1 MIDHL
6 SHSSVSMFLRCP
18 RQWAY
23 RYLEGLPV
31 RRTLGLIR
39 GSAVDHAASFNL
51 QQKVDTHRDL
61 PAGLVAEAAEDAFI
75 RAVDEAGGRDE
86 VEWEGQT
93 YTRGLDSTIAL
104 TRVHMAQHAPY
115 IQPVAVQERL
125 TRQLPSGRTFVGIID
140 YRTADVVGDIKTG
153 ARRMGQEAA
162 DTDLQP
168 SAYAFLLGGP
178 IQFEFARVID
188 TGTKQYDE
196 IVTTQRG
203 ERAIRWYEQLVSDV
217 ERAIASGIYP
227 PNPQG
232 WWCSERACPFW
243 VRCQVEQRPPEIGHP
258 RDIAA
263 LTAEQEET
271 P

>member
-6 SHSSVSMFLRCP
+6 SHSSVALYLRCP

-23 RYLEGLPV
+23 RYLEGLPT
-31 RRTLGLIR
+31 RRTYSLLR
-39 GSAVDHAASFNL
+39 GSAVDHAATVNL

-61 PAGLVAEAAEDAFI
+61 PISVVAEAAEDAFV
-75 RAVDEAGGRDE
+75 RAVDQAGGRSE
-86 VEWEGQT
+86 VEWEGQS
-93 YTRGLDSTIAL
+93 YPRALDSTIQL

-115 IQPVAVQERL
+115 IQPVAVQERIV
-125 TRQLPSGRTFVGIID
+125 RELPSGRTFVGILD
-140 YRTADVVGDIKTG
+140 YRTADVVGDVKTG

-168 SAYAFLLGGP
+168 SAYAFLLGSP
-178 IQFEFARVID
+178 IQFEFARLID

-196 IVTTQRG
+196 LVTTRRD
-203 ERAIRWYEQLVSDV
+203 ERAISWYERLVTEV
-217 ERAIASGIYP
+217 EQGIDRAVFP

-243 VRCQVEQRPPEIGHP
+243 IRCQVEQRPPEVPSI
-258 RDIAA
+258 RDSAA
-263 LTAEQEET
+263 EAAEEVE